1 MTVRAYLRVST
12 DQQADSGAGLA
23 AQRDAIER
31 EAAHRGWDD
40 VEWYVDGG
48 FSGKDLERPQMARL
62 LSEIMRGDLLVTA
75 KVDRLSR
82 SLVDFATLVERSQ
95 KAGWS
100 IVTLDL
106 GLDLSTAQGEFVA
119 SILAAFARM
128 ERRLIGQRTKDAMA
142 AKKALGGV
150 RFGHRSRIPMAIQEQ
165 VEALWL
171 SGLSMCEVARRMTAQ
186 GVPTAEGYDRWHA
199 STVSTVLSS
208 LRNAGLATR
217 RRSS

>member
-1 MTVRAYLRVST
+1 VTVRAYARVST

-23 AQRDAIER
+23 AQHDAIER
-31 EAAHRGWDD
+31 EAVHRGWDD
-40 VEWYVDGG
+40 VEWYVDAAW
-48 FSGKDLERPQMARL
+48 SGKDLERPQMARL
-62 LSEIMRGDLLVTA
+62 LAEIRRDDLLITA

-95 KAGWS
+95 KEGWS

-106 GLDLSTAQGEFVA
+106 GLDLSTPQGEFVA
-119 SILAAFARM
+119 SILAAFAKM

-142 AKKALGGV
+142 AKKKAGGV
-150 RFGHRSRIPMAIQEQ
+150 RFGHRSRIPMQ
-165 VEALWL
+165 VQAEVERLWL

-186 GVPTAEGYDRWHA
+186 GVLTVEGYDRWHA

-208 LRNAGLATR
+208 LANDRLAGLI
-217 RRSS
+217 

>member
-23 AQRDAIER
+23 AQHDAIER
-31 EAAHRGWDD
+31 EAAHRGWDE
-40 VEWYVDGG
+40 VEWYTDGG
-48 FSGKDLERPQMARL
+48 FSGSSLERPQMNRL
-62 LSEIMRGDLLVTA
+62 LAEIMRGDLLVTA

-150 RFGHRSRIPMAIQEQ
+150 RFGHRSRIPADVQAE
-165 VEALWL
+165 VERLWL
-171 SGLSMCEVARRMTAQ
+171 SGLSMCSVAREMTRR
-186 GVPTAEGYDRWHA
+186 GHLTVEGCQVWHA
-199 STVSTVLSS
+199 STISTILSS
-208 LRNAGLATR
+208 RSNDRLAGLL
-217 RRSS
+217 

>member
-1 MTVRAYLRVST
+1 VSAVTVRAYSRVST
-12 DQQADSGAGLA
+12 DQQRDAGGGLL
-23 AQRDAIER
+23 AQRDALER
-31 EAAHRGWDD
+31 EVAHRAWDD
-40 VEWYVDGG
+40 VVWYTDGG
-48 FSGKDLERPQMARL
+48 FSGGSLDRPEMTRL
-62 LSEIMRGDLLVTA
+62 LAEIRRHDFLVTA

-95 KAGWS
+95 REGWS

-142 AKKALGGV
+142 ARKAQGGV
-150 RFGHRSRIPMAIQEQ
+150 RYGRTSALPVDVQER

-171 SGLSMCEVARRMTAQ
+171 SGESMGQVARLM
-186 GVPTAEGYDRWHA
+186 TAEGIRTSEGSSRWHA
-199 STVSTVLSS
+199 ATVSTVIRSRANDRL
-208 LRNAGLATR
+208 AGLL
-217 RRSS
+217 

>member
-23 AQRDAIER
+23 AQHDAIDR

-48 FSGKDLERPQMARL
+48 FSGGSLERPEMNRL
-62 LSEIMRGDLLVTA
+62 LADIMRGDLLVTA

-128 ERRLIGQRTKDAMA
+128 ERRLIGQRTRDAMA

-150 RFGHRSRIPMAIQEQ
+150 RFGHRSRIPMAVQEQ
-165 VEALWL
+165 VQALYE
-171 SGLSMCEVARRMTAQ
+171 SGLSMCSIARMMS
-186 GVPTAEGYDRWHA
+186 AEGVLTVEGCPQWHA
-199 STVSTVLSS
+199 STVSTILSS
-208 LRNAGLATR
+208 LRNDRLAGLI
-217 RRSS
+217 